1 MAIGLGI
8 SLALHVEFEKLIEN
22 WKSSQGKG
30 KSFHFYG
37 FFCQKSADVDRHPQA
52 RFWAEAPEGSG
63 IKRGCDVNGV
73 HHD

>member
-8 SLALHVEFEKLIEN
+8 SLALHVEIEKLIEN

-37 FFCQKSADVDRHPQA
+37 FFCQKSADVDRHRQA
-52 RFWAEAPEGSG
+52 TEGSG